1 VSESAGEDVAVGPA
15 FKPTL
20 NVSFV
25 SGVLCLLER
34 AYQSRETGTT
44 EREWGRVSLS
54 PRRNSLLTV
63 SDSETTG
70 QGVALGVG
78 VGLALGV
85 AVGVAIDNIGLGIG
99 VGMALGAALGLV
111 WDQQEA

>member
-1 VSESAGEDVAVGPA
+1 MLNRWRESVTGDWPDRTGVAES
-15 FKPTL
+15 KL
-20 NVSFV
+20 I
-25 SGVLCLLER
+25 R
-34 AYQSRETGTT
+34 QRH
-44 EREWGRVSLS
+44 SL
-54 PRRNSLLTV
+54 PTV

-78 VGLALGV
+78 VDLALGV

-111 WDQQEA
+111 WDQREA